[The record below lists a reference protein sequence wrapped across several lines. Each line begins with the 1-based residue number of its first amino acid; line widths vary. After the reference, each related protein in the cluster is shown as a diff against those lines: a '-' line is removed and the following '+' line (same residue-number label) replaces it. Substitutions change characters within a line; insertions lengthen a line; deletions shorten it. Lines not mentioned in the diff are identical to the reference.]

1 MADARSPSV
10 SSPAVS
16 FADIQSAA
24 ERLRD
29 TAERTP
35 VATSRTLNERL
46 GAEVYCKCEN
56 LQRAGSFKFRGAYNA
71 ISRLTQSQRKSGV
84 VGFSS
89 GNYAQALALAGKL
102 LGTGVV
108 MVMPRDAPAV
118 KLAATRG
125 YGAEIVL
132 YERAEDDRAVIARRF
147 VEERGLTLLPPF
159 DHPHII
165 AGQGTAAL
173 ELMNEVPGLDLLVVP
188 IGGGGLISGCA
199 IAAHAILP
207 SVRVIGVEPDTADD
221 TRQSLA
227 RGEIV
232 TTPQSHSMMDG
243 LLPTAPGRLT
253 FPIMREHVEQVVV
266 VSDFEAAEAVQ
277 LLAMRMKLVVEPSGA
292 APIAALLAGRVG
304 DIHGKR
310 IGVVLSGGNV
320 DGGVLSRIL
329 SHAFHRT

>member
-1 MADARSPSV
+1 MGATLAIT
-10 SSPAVS
+10 
-16 FADIQSAA
+16 FADVQSAA

-46 GAEVYCKCEN
+46 GAEIFCKCEN

-71 ISRLTQSQRKSGV
+71 VSRLTQAQRKVGV

-102 LGTGVV
+102 LGTPVV

-118 KLAATRG
+118 KLAATKG
-125 YGAEIVL
+125 YGAEVVL
-132 YERAEDDRAVIARRF
+132 YERAEENRAAIARRL
-147 VEERGLTLLPPF
+147 VDERGLTLIPPF
-159 DHPHII
+159 DHPHVI

-199 IAAHAILP
+199 VAAHAILP
-207 SVRVIGVEPDTADD
+207 STRVVGVEPDTADD

-232 TTPQSHSMMDG
+232 TTPQSHSIMDG
-243 LLPTAPGRLT
+243 LLPTAPGKLT
-253 FPIMREHVEQVVV
+253 FPIIREHVKQVVV
-266 VSDFEAAEAVQ
+266 VSDFESAEALQFLV
-277 LLAMRMKLVVEPSGA
+277 LRMKLVVEPSGA
-292 APIAALLAGRVG
+292 AGLAALLAGRVA
-304 DIHGKR
+304 DVAGKR
-310 IGVVLSGGNV
+310 VGVILSGGNV
-320 DGGVLSRIL
+320 DGGMLARMLTRPGTS
-329 SHAFHRT
+329 